1 MAEKTI
7 FIPLI
12 LAVGALLCFLLLRWK
27 PTLRFQRIRYPP
39 EFLFSMERAYEVTGD
54 VRGMLGILEHDFEK
68 ESIHKY
74 IVEALKYLNESR
86 YRDYETALEL
96 LSDESW
102 EYMETYRLIL
112 EKEEMKSKRL
122 EMKPNVP
129 NSGTRKEEDEK
140 E

>member
-1 MAEKTI
+1 MAEKTV
-7 FIPLI
+7 FISLI
-12 LAVGALLCFLLLRWK
+12 LAVGVLLCFLLLRWK
-27 PTLRFQRIRYPP
+27 PVLRFQRIRYPP

-54 VRGMLGILEHDFEK
+54 VRGMLGILEHDFEQ

-112 EKEEMKSKRL
+112 EKEERKSRRL

-129 NSGTRKEEDEK
+129 NFGTGKEEDEK

>member
-112 EKEEMKSKRL
+112 SL
-122 EMKPNVP
+122 IHI
-129 NSGTRKEEDEK
+129 
-140 E
+140 

>member
-1 MAEKTI
+1 MAEKAV

-12 LAVGALLCFLLLRWK
+12 LAVGVLLCFLLLRWK
-27 PTLRFQRIRYPP
+27 PTLPFQRIRYPP
-39 EFLFSMERAYEVTGD
+39 EFLISMERAYEVTGD

-68 ESIHKY
+68 ELIHKY
-74 IVEALKYLNESR
+74 IVEALNYLNESR

-122 EMKPNVP
+122 EMKSNVP

>member
-1 MAEKTI
+1 
-7 FIPLI
+7 
-12 LAVGALLCFLLLRWK
+12 
-27 PTLRFQRIRYPP
+27 
-39 EFLFSMERAYEVTGD
+39 MERAYEVTGD
-54 VRGMLGILEHDFEK
+54 VRGMLGILEHDFEQ

-112 EKEEMKSKRL
+112 EKRGKEIETFGDETQCAEFRH
-122 EMKPNVP
+122 
-129 NSGTRKEEDEK
+129 RKGRR
-140 E
+140 

>member
-1 MAEKTI
+1 MAEKTV
-7 FIPLI
+7 FISLI
-12 LAVGALLCFLLLRWK
+12 LAVGVLLCFLLLRWK
-27 PTLRFQRIRYPP
+27 PVLRFQRIRYPP

-54 VRGMLGILEHDFEK
+54 VRGMLGILKHDFEQ